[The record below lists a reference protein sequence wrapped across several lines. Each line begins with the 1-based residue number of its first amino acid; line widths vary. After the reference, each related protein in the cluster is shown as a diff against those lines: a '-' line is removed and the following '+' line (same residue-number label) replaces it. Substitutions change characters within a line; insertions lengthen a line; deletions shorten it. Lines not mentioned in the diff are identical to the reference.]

1 MSRRLIVGWTA
12 MASLAVALTAGG
24 LHLSTGS
31 AEAAVPL
38 AGQTS
43 GAQTSKPASTQTAK
57 PATQTAKPST
67 PQTAKPTTPAAK
79 PLAPTSP
86 GAGPVIVVETEKGSF
101 EFETYPKEAPR
112 TVEHIVAL
120 VKRNNFYNGQRFH
133 RVVSN
138 FVVQWGDP
146 ATRDMRRRSEWGT
159 GGSGKPIGVAE
170 ISKTLK
176 HKLGAVAMGHAG
188 DPARADSQMYVVTG
202 PAAHLDGGYTI
213 FGQVISGMDVVQR
226 IKQDD
231 LVKKMSIRA
240 ETPAAK

>member
-1 MSRRLIVGWTA
+1 MSRRLIVGWMTL
-12 MASLAVALTAGG
+12 ASLAVALTAGG
-24 LHLSTGS
+24 
-31 AEAAVPL
+31 
-38 AGQTS
+38 
-43 GAQTSKPASTQTAK
+43 AQTSTPASPQTAK
-57 PATQTAKPST
+57 PATPTAKPST
-67 PQTAKPTTPAAK
+67 PQTAAPAPAAK
-79 PLAPTSP
+79 PRTPTSP
-86 GAGPVIVVETEKGSF
+86 GAGPVIVVDTEKGSF
-101 EFETYPKEAPR
+101 EFETYPKEAPK

-133 RVVSN
+133 RVVAK

-146 ATRDMRRRSEWGT
+146 ATKDMRRRAEWGR

-176 HKLGAVAMGHAG
+176 HKIGAVAMGHAG

-202 PAAHLDGGYTI
+202 SAAHLDGGYTI
-213 FGQVISGMDVVQR
+213 FGQVISGIDVVMQ

-240 ETPAAK
+240 ETPPAK